1 MAAGKIFAE
10 LCSAAKKQILKS
22 KETNTAQ
29 YLCNARFFFCCTN
42 IFEASYRLF
51 VPNYCVTIENAL

>member
-22 KETNTAQ
+22 KETNMAQ
-29 YLCNARFFFCCTN
+29 YLCNARFFCCTN

-51 VPNYCVTIENAL
+51 VPTEFFQRKILV